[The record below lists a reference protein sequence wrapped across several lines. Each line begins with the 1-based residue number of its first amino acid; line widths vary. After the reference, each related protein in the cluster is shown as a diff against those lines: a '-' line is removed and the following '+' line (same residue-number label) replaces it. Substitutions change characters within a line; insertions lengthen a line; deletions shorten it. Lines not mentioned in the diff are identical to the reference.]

1 VSVSESARDARVAP
15 HELLPR
21 PPGTR
26 SGAVLRPTDNRR
38 RRGAELLRM
47 RYPIRLARE
56 DRAGGGDVSE
66 ARGRGLQPY
75 RAQHRRTA
83 VPPRVKSR
91 IPSSTR
97 QSLVRVLVGSRP
109 ERRVCEDPESQTLC
123 CCVVSR
129 QSAQG
134 RFLSFAVAGWPNSGP
149 QSSASD
155 SAQRELCVASAAT
168 SLTTSQQLSPPLP
181 GFSLRTQKFFPHPP
195 SSYYLD
201 I

>member
-1 VSVSESARDARVAP
+1 VSVSESGRDARVAP
-15 HELLPR
+15 RELLPR

-97 QSLVRVLVGSRP
+97 QSLVRARTSSYELVGQEWLAAQRHSGRLQAPWSRSIDLRP
-109 ERRVCEDPESQTLC
+109 LGVRLHQPKSRLYAAKALSAERPQ
-123 CCVVSR
+123 
-129 QSAQG
+129 QSAV
-134 RFLSFAVAGWPNSGP
+134 VAYSRDFG
-149 QSSASD
+149 
-155 SAQRELCVASAAT
+155 
-168 SLTTSQQLSPPLP
+168 
-181 GFSLRTQKFFPHPP
+181 
-195 SSYYLD
+195 
-201 I
+201 